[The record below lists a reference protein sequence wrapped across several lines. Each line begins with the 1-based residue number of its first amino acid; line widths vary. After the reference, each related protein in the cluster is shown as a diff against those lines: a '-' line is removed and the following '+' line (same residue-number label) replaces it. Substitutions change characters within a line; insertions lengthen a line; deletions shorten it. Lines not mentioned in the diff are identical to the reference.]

1 MKTSMTRAIQT
12 VLLTALMALASA
24 CGGAGGGSD
33 GLQFGGGTEGGG
45 VIVKLYTEGTI
56 SDAEGAPVSGAK
68 VSSTAT
74 PEERTTTDDRGHF
87 ALGSTLV
94 EQTLGLMVETGSVS
108 DSVEIHDIEKNVV
121 GIALDLAVG
130 EGKVEVKNIDV
141 TLRETTTPV
150 RGSAAQQV
158 LGSAD
163 NSLNSIANER
173 GAVNAE
179 STAGS
184 GDFGDNAAY
193 DPNYSDLF

>member
-1 MKTSMTRAIQT
+1 MKRITRIIHT
-12 VLLTALMALASA
+12 LLLVALVGLSSA

-56 SDAEGAPVSGAK
+56 TDAKGAPVSGAK
-68 VSSTAT
+68 ISSIAT
-74 PEERTTTDDRGHF
+74 PDERTTTDMNGRF
-87 ALGSTLV
+87 ALDSTLV
-94 EQTLGLMVETGSVS
+94 KQDLGLMVETGSVI
-108 DSVEIHDIEKNVV
+108 DSVEIHDIEKDVV

-130 EGKVEVKNIDV
+130 EGSVEVKHIDV
-141 TLRETTTPV
+141 TLRGPTTPV

-163 NSLNSIANER
+163 ESLDNLANER
-173 GAVNAE
+173 GTVSPE
-179 STAGS
+179 STGGT

-193 DPNYSDLF
+193 DPEYADLF